1 MTKYLVPVPS
11 TQLVEARTMPP
22 VDTSIHFPRDEA
34 REIRES
40 IIRTEGMVKAV
51 TDQFGEFKFRM
62 DSHDKRLTS
71 IETKMIHNEGY
82 AEGRQAVT
90 KKVDKMAIAIIGAI
104 GTLAGAA
111 FVAIAHKFGLA

>member
-1 MTKYLVPVPS
+1 MTNEPS
-11 TQLVEARTMPP
+11 ATLKVTESVMPP
-22 VDTSIHFPRDEA
+22 DTAIHFQRDEA

-71 IETKMIHNEGY
+71 IETKMIHNEGFQ
-82 AEGRQAVT
+82 EGRQAVT
-90 KKVDKMAIAIIGAI
+90 KKVDKLAIAIIGAI
-104 GTLAGAA
+104 GTVAGAA
-111 FVAIAHKFGLA
+111 LVAIAHKLGFA